1 MGSVALP
8 MQGRT
13 VRTSLQRTR
22 MHAHHEVRAIGTGA
36 CNMQLSVQAQHSPQG
51 HNFVNLW
58 SRA

>member
-1 MGSVALP
+1 
-8 MQGRT
+8 
-13 VRTSLQRTR
+13 

-36 CNMQLSVQAQHSPQG
+36 CNMQLSVRAQHSPQG